1 MAADSDNKAPFQDLG
16 NGVFD
21 TDHTIRLQPNHVV
34 VLVGYGEESRQ
45 AAPATEGPTI
55 YVDAHYKGAN
65 VRLAAGTY
73 GIVDPQVGEDTISS
87 VRVPAGW
94 RVTLYEHQGLKGD
107 TLTLTADT
115 PYVGDAFNDR
125 TSSLKVERL

>member
-1 MAADSDNKAPFQDLG
+1 MAADSGNKASFQDLG

-34 VLVGYGEESRQ
+34 VLTGYGEDTRQ
-45 AAPATEGPTI
+45 ATPATEGPTI

-65 VRLAAGTY
+65 VRLAVGTY

-94 RVTLYEHQGLKGD
+94 KVTLYDGQNLKGD
-107 TLTLTADT
+107 TLQLTTDT
-115 PYVGDAFNDR
+115 PYVGDTFNDR
-125 TSSLKVERL
+125 ASSLKVERL

>member
-1 MAADSDNKAPFQDLG
+1 MAADSGNKDSFQDLG
-16 NGVFD
+16 NRIFD
-21 TDHTIRLQPNHVV
+21 MDHSIRLQPNHVV
-34 VLVGYGEESRQ
+34 VLVGYGEEPRQ

-65 VRLAAGTY
+65 VGLAAGTY

-94 RVTLYEHQGLKGD
+94 KVTLYDGKDLKGD
-107 TLTLTADT
+107 TLQLTTDT
-115 PYVGDAFNDR
+115 PYVGDTFNDR
-125 TSSLKVERL
+125 ASSLKVERI